1 MICPRIEVPRQSEPY
16 PQDLSP
22 VRDWVKAFS
31 YIRRL
36 ISSGEATLGFGAV
49 FIYLQVLDLLTT
61 LVGFRLGAVEASPF
75 VRMLMFAGPTVGV
88 IASKAIALGLAG
100 LCVYLNK
107 RHLVRWAN

>member
-1 MICPRIEVPRQSEPY
+1 M
-16 PQDLSP
+16 
-22 VRDWVKAFS
+22 
-31 YIRRL
+31 
-36 ISSGEATLGFGAV
+36 GFGAV

-88 IASKAIALGLAG
+88 IASKAIAIGLAG

-107 RHLVRWAN
+107 RHLVRWANYWYGGLVLWNLIILLAAPGAAG